1 MLGFIIQPL
10 PAEVK
15 IALAGIIFAAGLTY
29 VLVVS
34 LRRRCVFRGWQSWP
48 SAEATVETA
57 EVRVYRGTYFVT
69 VGYLFAVNGSYATGW
84 EEKMFSSREA
94 EAEAFAA
101 SVRGQKAVI
110 RFNPKNPGRSRID
123 RVPIFPS

>member
-1 MLGFIIQPL
+1 MLGSIIQPL

-29 VLVVS
+29 VVVVS
-34 LRRRCVFRGWQSWP
+34 LRPRNVFGGWHSWP
-48 SAEATVETA
+48 IAEATVESA
-57 EVRVYRGTYFVT
+57 EVHVYRGTYLVT
-69 VGYLFAVNGSYATGW
+69 VGYSFAVNGSYTTGW

-101 SVRGQKAVI
+101 SIRGQKAVI
-110 RFNPKNPGRSRID
+110 RFNPKNPDRSRID